1 MIVISSL
8 LEQLEPCPGDQR
20 EPNLPSHLGKKKFFF
35 VISKSDLKKIIPKIS
50 TCELIFP
57 INVTPHFLG
66 LCNLPAGLKGQ
77 PFLHV
82 LLVRGVF
89 TKETKQSTRA
99 LVHSHLSCKL
109 DLFIREKAKKEKSPI
124 LPGGALLAEYFFV
137 SPCPLSPRA
146 FAFLVF
152 ICTLLTRHT
161 VVVNLASHDCDKFL
175 KNRK

>member
-1 MIVISSL
+1 M
-8 LEQLEPCPGDQR
+8 
-20 EPNLPSHLGKKKFFF
+20 
-35 VISKSDLKKIIPKIS
+35 SKSDLKKIIPKIS

-109 DLFIREKAKKEKSPI
+109 DLFIREKAKKKKVRSFREELCWQSIFCK
-124 LPGGALLAEYFFV
+124 
-137 SPCPLSPRA
+137 PLSP
-146 FAFLVF
+146 
-152 ICTLLTRHT
+152 
-161 VVVNLASHDCDKFL
+161 
-175 KNRK
+175 

>member
-1 MIVISSL
+1 M
-8 LEQLEPCPGDQR
+8 
-20 EPNLPSHLGKKKFFF
+20 
-35 VISKSDLKKIIPKIS
+35 SKSDLKKIIPKIS

-66 LCNLPAGLKGQ
+66 LCNLPAGLQGQ

-137 SPCPLSPRA
+137 SPCPPKP
-146 FAFLVF
+146 
-152 ICTLLTRHT
+152 TRFRLFSLYLYAADAT
-161 VVVNLASHDCDKFL
+161 VVVNLASHDCDKVL